1 MRPALRFYQRQ
12 QEPIAEVD
20 YWIGFQEDLYV
31 ILGSFDREGGWAV
44 IKVLVNPMVSWIW
57 IGGAIM
63 VLGTL
68 IALWPTRFRSGASA
82 EEKP

>member
-1 MRPALRFYQRQ
+1 MRPALRFYPTQ

-20 YWIGFQEDLYV
+20 YWIGFKEDLYL
-31 ILGSFDREGGWAV
+31 ILGSFDRDGGWAV

-68 IALWPTRFRSGASA
+68 LAVLPARLLPPLAKGQA
-82 EEKP
+82 